1 MLLFLFLFLS
11 SFQVGFLGLGGNAG
25 AQALLEHEYITL
37 HHWLTPAQLSDLMVF
52 CRTLPGGTGLNAS
65 TMSASLAVATRFGFW
80 GTVAAS
86 ILSVGGLALP
96 PMLWT
101 AILDKAK
108 EWNKHRK
115 LIDCVMVV
123 LRPLVPGL
131 IAGAALLMMR
141 QDIFFSYTMHPW
153 HFCICIFL
161 FLATLVGTIVYRF
174 NGTFM
179 VLLCGIAGW
188 ILL

>member
-11 SFQVGFLGLGGNAG
+11 SFQVSLLGLGGNAG
-25 AQALLEHEYITL
+25 AQVLIEHEYITL
-37 HHWLTPAQLSDLMVF
+37 HHWLTPTQLSDLMVF

-65 TMSASLAVATRFGFW
+65 AMNASLAVASRFGFW

-86 ILSVGGLALP
+86 IVSVGGLAVP
-96 PMLWT
+96 SMLWT
-101 AILDKAK
+101 VILDKAK
-108 EWNKHRK
+108 VWSKHQK

-123 LRPLVPGL
+123 LRPLIPGL

-141 QDIFFSYTMHPW
+141 QDIFSSYSLHPW
-153 HFCICIFL
+153 HFFISIFL
-161 FLATLVGTIVYRF
+161 FLSTLVGTSIYRF